1 MDQLSETAVNAVA
14 DLARDAGV
22 TVQTITPPDIPGL
35 PTSIPVIVDPKSGCA
50 KSVKSLVEEWRETPD
65 RKRGTAKVHTLE
77 SFIELT
83 DRHKTED
90 SVIFADIDWQKP
102 SLTAIIDY
110 HEIGN
115 GGEADN
121 GKHRVHYPFPLSEE
135 WRTWVKFN
143 GEPMGQAEFAE
154 FIEDRIAELAAPHEE
169 EAKDWQEKLGGRVAF
184 PNEIVTLSR
193 GLKVNAE
200 TRIVNQVTLAS
211 GEAQI
216 TFEEEHKDQ
225 NGQKVNVPSL
235 FIIKLP
241 AFFRGEA
248 VRVPVRLRYRVKS
261 GALVWFYQ
269 LYRPDQ
275 YITEEVE
282 RSLLRAAAA
291 TELPAFQGTPEMSA

>member
-1 MDQLSETAVNAVA
+1 MDQLSETAVNAIA
-14 DLARDAGV
+14 ELTRDAGV
-22 TVQTITPPDIPGL
+22 TVQNITPPNIPGL
-35 PTSIPVIVDPKSGCA
+35 PSSVPVIIDPKSGSA

-77 SFIELT
+77 SFIHLV

-110 HEIGN
+110 HEKGN

-121 GKHRVHYPFPLSEE
+121 GKHRIYYPFPLSEE
-135 WRTWVKFN
+135 WKEWVRFN
-143 GEPMGQAEFAE
+143 GQPMKQGEFAE
-154 FIEDRIAELAAPHEE
+154 FIEDRIAELATPHEE
-169 EAKDWQEKLGGRVAF
+169 EVADWQDKLGGKVAY
-184 PNEIVTLSR
+184 PNEIVMLSR

-200 TRIVNQVTLAS
+200 TKVVNHVTLSS

-216 TFEEEHKDQ
+216 TFEEEHRDQ
-225 NGQKVNVPSL
+225 NGQKLVVPSL

-241 AFFRGEA
+241 PFFRGEA
-248 VRVPVRLRYRVKS
+248 VRVPVRLRYRVQAGS
-261 GALVWFYQ
+261 LIWFYQ
-269 LYRPDQ
+269 LYRPDV

-282 RSLLRAAAA
+282 LSLQRAAAA

>member
-14 DLARDAGV
+14 DLTRDAGV
-22 TVQTITPPDIPGL
+22 TVQTITPPSIPGL
-35 PTSIPVIVDPKSGCA
+35 PSSIPVIIDPKSGCA

-77 SFIELT
+77 SFIDLV

-110 HEIGN
+110 HEKRA

-135 WRTWVKFN
+135 WKEWVRFN
-143 GEPMGQAEFAE
+143 GQPMKQGEFAE
-154 FIEDRIAELAAPHEE
+154 FIEDRIAELATPHEE
-169 EAKDWQEKLGGRVAF
+169 EVADWQDKLGGKVAY
-184 PNEIVTLSR
+184 PNEIVMLSR

-200 TRIVNQVTLAS
+200 TKVVNHVTLSS

-216 TFEEEHKDQ
+216 TFEEEHRDQ
-225 NGQKVNVPSL
+225 NGQKLVVPSL

-241 AFFRGEA
+241 PFFRGEA
-248 VRVPVRLRYRVKS
+248 VRVPVRLRYRVQAGS
-261 GALVWFYQ
+261 LIWFYQ
-269 LYRPDQ
+269 LYRPDV

-282 RSLLRAAAA
+282 LSLQRAAAA